1 MELHLHPLAC
11 LYGIHRGN
19 YVTVS
24 CEGGMI
30 LVLREGFKGYCLIF
44 LPIILPSYSLV
55 CLVCLVYLYLLNW
68 PNFYSEC
75 VAHHSHS
82 NHTVCVSGCA
92 MSLFIMIIPTILGVC
107 VSYRLICF
115 LEIKVL

>member
-1 MELHLHPLAC
+1 
-11 LYGIHRGN
+11 
-19 YVTVS
+19 
-24 CEGGMI
+24 MI
-30 LVLREGFKGYCLIF
+30 SVLREGFGGYSLVF
-44 LPIILPSYSLV
+44 LPLILPSFSFVY
-55 CLVCLVYLYLLNW
+55 LVCLVYLCLLNW
-68 PNFYSEC
+68 PNFCSEC

-92 MSLFIMIIPTILGVC
+92 MSLFIMIIPIILGVC